1 MPAAL
6 PTAAVFQPL
15 APDDTG
21 MPLYRAVKRAL
32 LGAIQSGAYR
42 AGQTLPSEAELA
54 GAFQVSIGTLR
65 KAVDEL
71 ASEHIVA
78 RRQGRGT
85 FVASLSRERSVLQFF
100 NLEPDSG
107 VRATPSSELLAFERV
122 RAGAEAAA
130 ALGLR
135 EGDPLLQ
142 LDSLTSLGGAPV
154 ALERVSLSAAAFK
167 GLAEKPLRE
176 RLAAQPGGLYP
187 LYQSEFGLTVVR
199 ARERARTAA
208 ADRRAARALAL
219 PLGAPVLVVRRTAIG
234 LGDQPVE
241 FRSSLINTAQHEY
254 VNLLEPP
261 R

>member
-1 MPAAL
+1 MPAL
-6 PTAAVFQPL
+6 STAAVFAPL
-15 APDDTG
+15 APDDAG

-32 LGAIQSGAYR
+32 LDAIQSGTYR

-65 KAVDEL
+65 RAVDEL
-71 ASEHIVA
+71 ASERIVA

-85 FVASLSRERSVLQFF
+85 FVASLSRERSLLQFF
-100 NLEPDSG
+100 NLEPEG
-107 VRATPSSELLAFERV
+107 GERPVPSSELLAFERV

-130 ALGLR
+130 ALGLQA
-135 EGDPLLQ
+135 GDALLQ
-142 LDSLTSLGGAPV
+142 LESLTSLAGRAV
-154 ALERVSLSAAAFK
+154 ALERVSLCAAAFK
-167 GLAEKPLRE
+167 GLTEKHVRE

-187 LYQSEFGLTVVR
+187 LYQAEFGLTVVR
-199 ARERARTAA
+199 ARERARAGA
-208 ADRRAARALAL
+208 ADRRAARALGVAL
-219 PLGAPVLVVRRTAIG
+219 GEPVLLVRRTALG

-241 FRSSLINTAQHEY
+241 FRSSVIHTAQHDY